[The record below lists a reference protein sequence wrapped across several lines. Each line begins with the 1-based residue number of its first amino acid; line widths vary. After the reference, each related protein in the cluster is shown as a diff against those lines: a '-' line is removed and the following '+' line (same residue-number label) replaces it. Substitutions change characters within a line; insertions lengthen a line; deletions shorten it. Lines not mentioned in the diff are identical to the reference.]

1 MRARVNIF
9 LVDDDEMFLKSSVHQ
24 LSRQRNY
31 NLSTFSTGEEAL
43 EGIKKGDADIVVLDY
58 YLDSEVQGAK
68 SGIEI
73 LKEIKAH
80 KPNLE
85 VIMLSGQEDV
95 DVALNSMEFG
105 AFDYVVKN
113 KNSMIRV
120 ENDIKRVLQSK
131 EVAQTHKNYK
141 MFTKWFFGFLIL
153 LVIFLVI
160 YAYDHSVFGLLG
172 DPEILN
178 QGN

>member
-1 MRARVNIF
+1 MRGKVTVF
-9 LVDDDEMFLKSSVHQ
+9 LIEDDEMFLKAAVHH
-24 LSRQRNY
+24 LSKFKNY
-31 NLSTFSTGEEAL
+31 TIKTFTTGEKAMEA
-43 EGIKKGDADIVVLDY
+43 IKKTSVDVVILDY
-58 YLDSEVQGAK
+58 FLDSEVGGAK
-68 SGIEI
+68 SGLEI
-73 LKEIKAH
+73 LKEIKAN

-95 DVALNSMEFG
+95 DVALNSMDFG

-113 KNSMIRV
+113 TSCLVRV

-131 EVAQTHKNYK
+131 EVDQNHKNYK
-141 MFTKWFFGFLIL
+141 LFTKWFFGFLIL

-178 QGN
+178 AGN